1 MNDLLVFLVGVTLG
15 TYFSEEVR
23 DVVPIL
29 DKSKEVQQ

>member
-1 MNDLLVFLVGVTLG
+1 MNDLLIFLIGLAAG

-29 DKSKEVQQ
+29 DKSKKE